1 MVHTPKG
8 AKAQKRIQNIALHKQ
23 LQKAKEAKRKE
34 RRKMARAGSNK
45 KGKK

>member
-8 AKAQKRIQNIALHKQ
+8 AKAQKRIQNIALHNQ

-34 RRKMARAGSNK
+34 RKAMARPSSNK
-45 KGKK
+45 KGRK